1 MLFDLRFLVV
11 PAGFELA
18 ATTFWATA
26 NELEICLSNSTFHQ
40 I

>member
-26 NELEICLSNSTFHQ
+26 NDLAICLSTSISH
-40 I
+40 